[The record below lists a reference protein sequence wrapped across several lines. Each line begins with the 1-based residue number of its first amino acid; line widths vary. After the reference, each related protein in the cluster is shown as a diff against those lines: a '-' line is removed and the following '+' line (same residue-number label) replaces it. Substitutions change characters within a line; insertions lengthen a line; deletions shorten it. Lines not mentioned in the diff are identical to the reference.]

1 MTAGGDLGRVGL
13 LAGLLL
19 LLAACEFVDKA
30 AIPALTGEGT
40 PPRPAAL
47 SCTANEIPMSTL
59 GFAAPEISPAAPSD
73 TAAGARLAA
82 LRQQLLELQ
91 RQIVETNEAIQ
102 LHRREAQGAAAQYRA
117 RAEAVNA
124 ALDRGGSL
132 DKPALRAAWEEAAA
146 ALERAAQALAR
157 LAEVQ
162 RDLGGVA
169 AASTRLQNAVVAP
182 EVMGE
187 GMAEASPEDQAQ
199 LERLQAE
206 TSRTAAVIDA
216 MRLTL
221 TQDLARAGTY
231 MLQQRTALAALGEAL
246 GAEAAA
252 PPLVSSGAPLAA
264 LVQGPPAPPP
274 VGGGASLVGRAEP
287 LVLIRFERAPV
298 DYAATLEGAV
308 RAALERRPSAA
319 FDVVAV
325 ASAGAEEAQAAA
337 RGLEVLGVLTRLGLP
352 AAHLSFSTA
361 SRPGLSADEVHV
373 YVR

>member
-1 MTAGGDLGRVGL
+1 MRAGRDLGRVGL

-19 LLAACEFVDKA
+19 LLAACEFVEKA

-47 SCTANEIPMSTL
+47 SGTANEIPMSTL
-59 GFAAPEISPAAPSD
+59 GFAAPEIAPAEPSD
-73 TAAGARLAA
+73 TAAGARLAE
-82 LRQQLLELQ
+82 LRAQLIDLQ
-91 RQIVETNEAIQ
+91 RQITEANGAIQ
-102 LHRREAQGAAAQYRA
+102 LHRREAQAAAAQYRA
-117 RAEAVNA
+117 RADAVNA

-132 DKPALRAAWEEAAA
+132 DKPALRAAWQEAAA

-162 RDLGGVA
+162 RGLGGVA

-182 EVMGE
+182 E
-187 GMAEASPEDQAQ
+187 GMAEASLEDQAQ

-206 TSRTAAVIDA
+206 TSRTGAVIDA

-246 GAEAAA
+246 GAEAAPA
-252 PPLVSSGAPLAA
+252 PPAVSPGAPLAA

-274 VGGGASLVGRAEP
+274 AGGGASLVGRAEP
-287 LVLIRFERAPV
+287 LVLIRFERAEV
-298 DYAATLEGAV
+298 DYAAALESAV

-325 ASAGAEEAQAAA
+325 APAGAEETQAAA

-352 AAHLSFSTA
+352 AAHLSFSST
-361 SRPGLSADEVHV
+361 SRPGLRADEVHV